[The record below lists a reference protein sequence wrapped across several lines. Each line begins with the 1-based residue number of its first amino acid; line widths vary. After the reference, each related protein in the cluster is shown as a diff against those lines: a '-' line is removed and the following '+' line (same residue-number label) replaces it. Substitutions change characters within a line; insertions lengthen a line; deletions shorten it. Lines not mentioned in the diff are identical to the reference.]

1 MPKSV
6 LASPF
11 FITFGK
17 DLECSDM
24 KKVYVVLAE
33 GFELMEATTPID
45 VLKRCGAEVITVAVQ
60 RVSPKKEEEGKKT
73 LNNLWVTASNGVK
86 IEADIEIAELQEL
99 RKALADMVILP
110 GGYPG
115 YENLGKSD
123 YVKALLKKHELEQR
137 YIAAICGAPAALAA
151 HNIAKGSKITCH
163 SSVKEIV
170 CGEYNCTENPIEIDG
185 KLITGKGAGRSL
197 EFAFTC
203 AEALY
208 PKEKIAEV
216 KKKMEL

>member
-1 MPKSV
+1 
-6 LASPF
+6 
-11 FITFGK
+11 
-17 DLECSDM
+17 M

-45 VLKRCGAEVITVAVQ
+45 VLKRCGAEVILVADKGGSYKQ
-60 RVSPKKEEEGKKT
+60 RHKKPD
-73 LNNLWVTASNGVK
+73 NLWVTASNGVEIK
-86 IEADIEIAELQEL
+86 ADIEIAELQEL
-99 RKALADMVILP
+99 RNALADMVILP

-123 YVKALLKKHELEQR
+123 CVKALLKKHELEHR